1 MGRINAT
8 SGIVEEPLGSNN
20 GDVCGAPDV
29 WVAVAALNLELCA
42 DPVFALN
49 GQGWPLDLHWLP

>member
-8 SGIVEEPLGSNN
+8 SEILEEPLGSNN
-20 GDVCGAPDV
+20 GDVCTAPDV
-29 WVAVAALNLELCA
+29 CVAGAALHLELCV

-49 GQGWPLDLHWLP
+49 GQGWPLDLHRLP